1 MGNLNRRI
9 CFFYG
14 TSIVAFLFLIF
25 KEVCAWQVYS
35 LPIVFGLLYFAYE
48 YKFSRIKEGISF
60 TPAIVV
66 FMYWLRLV
74 FLPVMAYTG
83 VEDKTMDYS
92 LPVFLTL
99 YEFLVVTIFIF
110 LFDFNDCN
118 LKANKHRLELRGS
131 SKVYILYGILALGVY
146 VLFARKLDLFDFFL
160 KASNTVERGGDIVD
174 FKFLVI
180 REVINC
186 GMLFFYLFLVHYW
199 QKKYCKCN
207 RDLFLYYVLFISL
220 IFLSIISGER
230 RTSILY
236 KAFAITVILIQLFPT
251 QRRKILKTIVFG
263 AFFVLI
269 LMTIYKSFHAYMYD
283 SYVSALKE
291 REMTDTLGGQ
301 VFDSYFYGLRTI
313 AKNLDFIQEA
323 ELSFIN
329 IIYDFLRSI
338 FGLHLFI
345 KDSGFTTSQLY
356 NLSIYGYG
364 QTNGYLFSGIAYGYA
379 YWGLILSPL
388 IPLFNVLIMVGVERV
403 MNKCCSIEMSYVYA
417 LIFIRFAFGF
427 ESEFAPLINMVT
439 RTLIIYGTFY
449 YVSRLSKKIK

>member
-1 MGNLNRRI
+1 MGNLNRRK

-25 KEVCAWQVYS
+25 EGVCAWQVYS
-35 LPIVFGLLYFAYE
+35 LPIVFGLLYFVYE
-48 YKFSRIKEGISF
+48 YKFSRLKEGISF

-83 VEDKTMDYS
+83 VEDKTIDYS

-99 YEFLVVTIFIF
+99 YEFLVVTVFIF
-110 LFDFNDCN
+110 LFDFNDCS
-118 LKANKHRLELRGS
+118 LKANKHCLELRGS
-131 SKVYILYGILALGVY
+131 SKVYFLYGILALGVY

-160 KASNTVERGGDIVD
+160 KASNTVERGGDIID
-174 FKFLVI
+174 SKSLVI

-186 GMLFFYLFLVHYW
+186 GILFFYLFLVQYW
-199 QKKYCKCN
+199 RKKYDKYHRN
-207 RDLFLYYVLFISL
+207 LFLYYVLFISL
-220 IFLSIISGER
+220 MFLSIISGER

-236 KAFAITVILIQLFPT
+236 KAFAITVLLIQLFPI
-251 QRRKILKTIVFG
+251 QKQKILKTIVLG
-263 AFFVLI
+263 AFVVLL

-283 SYVSALKE
+283 SYVAALKE
-291 REMTDTLGGQ
+291 REVTDALGGR

-313 AKNLDFIQEA
+313 AKNLDFTQRT

-338 FGLHLFI
+338 FGLHFLI

-379 YWGLILSPL
+379 YFGLILSPL
-388 IPLFNVLIMVGVERV
+388 IPLFNVSMMVVVEKI
-403 MNKCCSIEMSYVYA
+403 MNKCCSIEMSYVCA

-427 ESEFAPLINMVT
+427 EGEYAPLINMVT

-449 YVSRLSKKIK
+449 YVSRLLKKIR